1 MTIARVAL
9 DLETVCNVT
18 DCKGFGQYKLCE
30 HALSPW
36 HARITTI
43 GLKWDGGAKVIRELD
58 QLNKWLNENPTTLF
72 TNHRFKFDWLM
83 LAANGIVIPL
93 GRYVDDTHLMADL
106 STIKIPQ
113 HWLET
118 FNAGR
123 GAATRQ
129 MGRHSLKA
137 LAPYYLGVEEWE
149 SDDKDNDEYVLKD
162 CEYVLQLE
170 PILKEQLD
178 KCGGSEFYQK
188 RLLPYT
194 KMLMEA
200 EFRGLLIDWT
210 RFDKLKETIE
220 AEQAEAYQA
229 LKTLWAGALER
240 YAADERDALVT
251 HYWAMAAAKGT
262 HLDTSPRYQKL
273 LENALKKQTEFNFDS
288 PTQLKT
294 LMSKHLALD
303 IRNFEGE
310 ESTEKAVLKRLAK
323 DGDKGC
329 TLLLAWRAA
338 RDQLKFLTSYNELH
352 VNGVVHPSYH
362 PAQFTDGLNKGG
374 TRTGRLS
381 SSKPNFQQ
389 VNKRLSSVFRARPG
403 YKLVGFDLASI
414 EAKLIALYTADP
426 AFYDI
431 TATDKSFHD
440 VNTKIFFGFTDPLE
454 TIKDKYPKHRQA
466 TKRIGFSLCYG
477 AGYRRIQKSF
487 TEDGFFFTPAECKR
501 FHENFKR
508 QYGKVTQFHDELT
521 RLFEGGGTVPNLLG
535 RPIKIQDPR
544 EAYMKGFN
552 RLIQSSASDLCLE
565 GARRAMEQMRQG
577 NIECHPVL
585 FVHDFVCFEV
595 EETKAEP
602 AAEIISG
609 AMVDFNLSN
618 ELGPITLKVEGGVMS
633 HWEG

>member
-1 MTIARVAL
+1 MTKVAL

-36 HARITTI
+36 HARITTV
-43 GLKWDGGAKVIRELD
+43 GLKWEGGAKVIRELEE
-58 QLNKWLNENPTTLF
+58 LNSWLNENPTTLF

-83 LAANGIVIPL
+83 LAANDIVIPL
-93 GRYVDDTHLMADL
+93 ERYVDDTHLMADL

-113 HWLET
+113 HWLEQ
-118 FNAGR
+118 FNANK
-123 GAATRQ
+123 GAMTRQ

-137 LAPYYLGVEEWE
+137 LAPYLLGVEEWE
-149 SDDKDNDEYVLKD
+149 TDDKDNDAYVLKD

-170 PILKEQLD
+170 PILKAQLE
-178 KCGGSEFYQK
+178 KCDGLEFYRN

-200 EFRGLLIDWT
+200 EARGVLIDWA
-210 RFDKLKETIE
+210 RFDKLKACIE
-220 AEQAEAYQA
+220 KEQQA
-229 LKTLWAGALER
+229 AFTALTALWKDAIER
-240 YAADERDALVT
+240 YTVDEQSEMVT
-251 HYWAMAAAKGT
+251 HYRALAAIKGVSF
-262 HLDTSPRYQKL
+262 DESSRYQRL
-273 LENALKKQTEFNFDS
+273 LANALAKQEAFNFDS
-288 PTQLKT
+288 PAQLKK
-294 LMSKHLALD
+294 LMSKYLSLN
-303 IRNFEGE
+303 IKNFEGA
-310 ESTEKAVLKRLAK
+310 ESTEKAVLKRLANE
-323 DGDKGC
+323 GDKGC
-329 TLLLAWRAA
+329 SLLLAWRAA

-352 VNGVVHPSYH
+352 VNGVIHPSYH
-362 PAQFTDGLNKGG
+362 PAQFNEGFSKGG

-389 VNKRLSSVFRARPG
+389 VSKRLTTVFRARPG
-403 YKLVGFDLASI
+403 YKMVGFDLASI

-440 VNTKIFFGFTDPLE
+440 VNTKIFFGFTDPLD

-477 AGYRRIQKSF
+477 AGYRRMQKSF
-487 TEDGFFFTPAECKR
+487 TEDGFFFTAAECKV

-508 QYGKVTQFHDELT
+508 QYTKVTTFHDELT
-521 RLFEGGGTVPNLLG
+521 RLFEGGATIPNLLG

-565 GARRAMEQMRQG
+565 GSRRALDQMRASG
-577 NIECHPVL
+577 IECHPIL

-595 EETKAEP
+595 EEGRAEQ
-602 AAEIISG
+602 AAEIVAK
-609 AMVDFNLSN
+609 AMVSFELSN
-618 ELGPITLKVEGGVMS
+618 ELGPVKLKVEGGVMS